1 MTRLRTF
8 LATLLVTLPAVA
20 CDGRAD
26 SVVGRWEYTRQPR
39 EWVQFDPNGTFMA
52 RSFTEPDTIRGTYKQ
67 DGSTV
72 TITNARN
79 HTTTL
84 TLRDSVLVMEDG
96 AGTEY
101 RRVSTP
107 P

>member
-1 MTRLRTF
+1 
-8 LATLLVTLPAVA
+8 
-20 CDGRAD
+20 
-26 SVVGRWEYTRQPR
+26 
-39 EWVQFDPNGTFMA
+39 MA
-52 RSFTEPDTIRGTYKQ
+52 RSFMEPDTIRGTCKQ

-72 TITNARN
+72 FTA
-79 HTTTL
+79 TL
-84 TLRDSVLVMEDG
+84 TLRDSVLVLEDG